1 MNMED
6 DQKMAGEKKNK
17 GGRPKKKEPYYNRKI
32 TIYLSDPEHELL
44 SEFANLA
51 SYSLGISA
59 AARILI
65 LNELK
70 DWVKKG
76 KKSLG
81 LYGKYE

>member
-1 MNMED
+1 MDD

-17 GGRPKKKEPYYNRKI
+17 GGRPKKKEPYYNRKV
-32 TIYLSDPEHELL
+32 TIYLSDQEHELL

-65 LNELK
+65 LNELRG
-70 DWVKKG
+70 WVKG
-76 KKSLG
+76 KKRIN